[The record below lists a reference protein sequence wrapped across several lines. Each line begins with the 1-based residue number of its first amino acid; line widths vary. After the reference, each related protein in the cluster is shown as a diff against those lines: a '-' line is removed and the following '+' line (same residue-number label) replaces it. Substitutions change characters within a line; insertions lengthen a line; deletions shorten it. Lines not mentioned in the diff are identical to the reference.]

1 MPHVG
6 LPPKSNTRSNSSMA
20 NHRVDY
26 LTSTQER
33 ILHCIRESIANR
45 GESPTMQEIGKQL
58 GMSSTASVH
67 WHIGRIETLGYIVRE
82 PGRPRGIR
90 LT

>member
-1 MPHVG
+1 
-6 LPPKSNTRSNSSMA
+6 MA
-20 NHRVDY
+20 NHKVDY

-33 ILHCIRESIANR
+33 MLRCIRESIADR
-45 GESPTMQEIGKQL
+45 GESPTMQEIGKQFGL
-58 GMSSTASVH
+58 SSTSSVH
-67 WHIGRIETLGYIVRE
+67 YHLRRIEELGYIARE